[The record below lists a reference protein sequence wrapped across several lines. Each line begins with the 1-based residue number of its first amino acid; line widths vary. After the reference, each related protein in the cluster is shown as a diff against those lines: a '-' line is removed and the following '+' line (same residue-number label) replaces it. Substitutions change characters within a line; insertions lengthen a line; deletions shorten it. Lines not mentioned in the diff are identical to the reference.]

1 VLPAWPPKKSVVL
14 PSSILENHTA
24 RSKQA
29 SGESLLLISPLPKT
43 PIHRDD
49 SRRFSV
55 MTLIKNA
62 KIVTQAESS
71 RMAGRSRR
79 SVCHAIARRSKLP
92 RYWKPPEQSFPTSSS
107 KFCFLRLWPVFA
119 GMKSTMR
126 HRIDASAG
134 SCRTLSPTQVQR
146 DIQSFIE
153 FSSCGI
159 RKLETGLT
167 HTSLL
172 RRSVYRKNG
181 RSSSN
186 NMRSIKSGFRPVGLF
201 S

>member
-24 RSKQA
+24 RCEQA

-55 MTLIKNA
+55 MALIKNA
-62 KIVTQAESS
+62 KIVNTGRELPNGAKVEKVCVPRNRSTFEIATLLEAARAE
-71 RMAGRSRR
+71 
-79 SVCHAIARRSKLP
+79 
-92 RYWKPPEQSFPTSSS
+92 FPDKQL
-107 KFCFLRLWPVFA
+107 KFCFLQLWPVFA

-146 DIQSFIE
+146 DIQSLIE
-153 FSSCGI
+153 FSSCGM